1 MQKLSTVFPNEETFQ
16 KIYEECL
23 EDKPCVALSVTDCYK
38 AMGSA
43 FDEYLGATQKHMF
56 RFAYQCGYEAAM
68 KAERR

>member
-1 MQKLSTVFPNEETFQ
+1 MQKLSTVFPNGETFQ

-23 EDKPCVALSVTDCYK
+23 EDEPCVALSVTDSYK
-38 AMGSA
+38 AMKSA

>member
-23 EDKPCVALSVTDCYK
+23 EDEPCVALSVTDCYK

-43 FDEYLGATQKHMF
+43 VDKYLCAAQEHMF
-56 RFAYQCGYEAAM
+56 RHDYQCGYEAAM